1 MIGAHCAA
9 LLPPLVN
16 DIPEYR
22 EYIEFISRDS
32 YALPHCTKTTDLH
45 DEAASEIVDKCSARN
60 VAPAPR
66 VNQEYDS
73 LRNQTLLH
81 AQGIHLNTKELIRH
95 IQTVKVHI

>member
-1 MIGAHCAA
+1 MAKRQLTIA
-9 LLPPLVN
+9 
-16 DIPEYR
+16 DM
-22 EYIEFISRDS
+22 F
-32 YALPHCTKTTDLH
+32 
-45 DEAASEIVDKCSARN
+45 AASKKCMCQLIINHTSKTLQNSFYSCSARN

-95 IQTVKVHI
+95 IETVKVHI

>member
-1 MIGAHCAA
+1 MCVCVCVCRIVYGLFQFNSPVIVSCC
-9 LLPPLVN
+9 LV
-16 DIPEYR
+16 
-22 EYIEFISRDS
+22 FIAFRS
-32 YALPHCTKTTDLH
+32 L
-45 DEAASEIVDKCSARN
+45 CSARN